1 MGLARGPNFMK
12 NKITP
17 PFRNVDIYPMLCEI
31 AQIRCNPH
39 NGSLSILE
47 NYLVYP
53 SIPTTTTTTKLGNYS
68 LKFKHSANLLY
79 FFLLVAIIKF

>member
-1 MGLARGPNFMK
+1 MSLARGPNFMK

-39 NGSLSILE
+39 NGSLSILK

-53 SIPTTTTTTKLGNYS
+53 SITTTTKVGNYS
-68 LKFKHSANLLY
+68 LKLRHSAALVY
-79 FFLLVAIIKF
+79 FFLLLAIIKF